1 MALDQRCKHYTIYL
15 LRASRSTKYAIYIV
29 ELEAIKK
36 SAGEGV
42 LLSQLQHIAEVT
54 SPVRSKKEE
63 QEADH
68 SYPLWT
74 VSYSSFS
81 RHMICCALSVHSTS
95 QVPYGQRLLS

>member
-1 MALDQRCKHYTIYL
+1 MQTLHNIYL
-15 LRASRSTKYAIYIV
+15 LRASRSIKYAIYKV
-29 ELEAIKK
+29 ELEAIKE

-42 LLSQLQHIAEVT
+42 LLSRLQHIAEAK

-74 VSYSSFS
+74 VNYSSFS
-81 RHMICCALSVHSTS
+81 RHMICCALAVHSTS
-95 QVPYGQRLLS
+95 QVPYKQRLLS